1 MAKKI
6 GIVQHKGGVGKTTT
20 AVNLAGA
27 IHIKEPN
34 SKVLVYEQDGQ
45 GNAARSF
52 GKNPSDYENT
62 AYDVI
67 MDKQVRPED
76 VVNNVYPGIDI
87 IPANKDMNFVEF
99 DMLTDFFEKQTDQ
112 FFSFIQ
118 KYRNDPTS
126 LTSLSKNEFSKLM
139 EKDSTSIGN
148 YYFNMLSN
156 KMGVIDKKYD
166 YIIFDTPPE
175 MKAITSSV
183 LSVVDS
189 TIIPFEPDA
198 YTVDGL
204 INILSRIKAIQNEY
218 NPKLKIA
225 GVLAEKVRKNVKIHS
240 DVELAVAKYCMS
252 NHITYLQSE
261 IPNSIRFASATGY
274 KGLPATL
281 IEQNDKFVKSYFSL
295 YAELKEN
302 GTL

>member
-34 SKVLVYEQDGQ
+34 SKVLIYEQDGQ

-52 GKNPSDYENT
+52 GKDPLSYEDT

-67 MDKQVRPED
+67 MDDVKPED
-76 VVNNVYPGIDI
+76 VAQNIYPGIDL

-99 DMLTDFFEKQTDQ
+99 DML
-112 FFSFIQ
+112 
-118 KYRNDPTS
+118 
-126 LTSLSKNEFSKLM
+126 NEFTKEQSDNFYQLIQQFRTDPQELFSM
-139 EKDSTSIGN
+139 TKDDFNKYMGNNTTNIGS
-148 YYFNMLSN
+148 YYFNMLDG
-156 KMGVIDKKYD
+156 KLEGIDQKYD

-189 TIIPFEPDA
+189 AIIPFEPDA

-204 INILSRIKAIQNEY
+204 INILSRIKAITTDY

-240 DVELAVAKYCMS
+240 EVELAVAKYCMA
-252 NHITYLQSE
+252 NNINYLQSE

-281 IEQNDKFVKSYFSL
+281 VEEDDKFVKNYFKL
-295 YAELKEN
+295 YDELKKDKS
-302 GTL
+302 L